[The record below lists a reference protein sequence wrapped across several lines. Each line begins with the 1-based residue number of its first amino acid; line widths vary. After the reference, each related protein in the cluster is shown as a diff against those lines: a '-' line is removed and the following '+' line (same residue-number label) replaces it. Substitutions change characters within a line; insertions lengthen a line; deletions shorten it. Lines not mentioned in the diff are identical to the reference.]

1 MMAETADMPSWIL
14 LLLGIYSFAA
24 GVGELRRPG
33 LWHRMLWEVEQ
44 SSALQF
50 LTGVA
55 CIVIGG
61 AIYLANPWN
70 PKDIGSILVTVL
82 GAWILVEG
90 FLFLAFG
97 DVFLRFTGPLMRAVN
112 KFWALGSALLGLGLI
127 IWAIQRFQ

>member
-1 MMAETADMPSWIL
+1 MAEAADLPSWII

-24 GVGELRRPG
+24 GVGELRQPG
-33 LWHRMLWEVEQ
+33 LWSRMMWEVER

-61 AIYLANPWN
+61 AIYLSNPWN
-70 PKDIGSILVTVL
+70 PQDIGSILVTVL
-82 GAWILVEG
+82 GAWILIEG
-90 FLFLAFG
+90 VLFLAFG

-112 KFWALGSALLGLGLI
+112 KYWALASAGLGLGLI
-127 IWAIQRFQ
+127 IWALQRFA